1 MVDEADQTPHPPSA
15 EEEDPP
21 VSSRSRSRSQLPPG
35 VLMGFGLAIAFLLVD
50 FSPLISLLWGIVG
63 GVASWWI
70 ETSWQAEEEVND
82 QARGLPTDPRA
93 ENNSLSQNRT
103 KGEKWRK

>member
-1 MVDEADQTPHPPSA
+1 MVEEGDRTGNSPSPVQSTPSA
-15 EEEDPP
+15 
-21 VSSRSRSRSQLPPG
+21 SSQSRGKLLPG
-35 VLMGFGLAIAFLLVD
+35 LLMGLGFMIAFLILK
-50 FSPLISLLWGIVG
+50 FSILISLLWGLVG

-70 ETSWQAEEEVND
+70 ETSWQIEEEVNEE
-82 QARGLPTDPRA
+82 ARGLPTDLRA

>member
-1 MVDEADQTPHPPSA
+1 MVKEGDQPPNTPSPVT
-15 EEEDPP
+15 EDTP
-21 VSSRSRSRSQLPPG
+21 VSSQLKRRLPPG
-35 VLMGFGLAIAFLLVD
+35 VLMGLGFTIAFLLVN
-50 FSPLISLLWGIVG
+50 FSPAMSILWGVVG

-70 ETSWQAEEEVND
+70 ETSWQIEEEVNED
-82 QARGLPTDPRA
+82 ARSLPTDPRA